1 MIDEAKKAD
10 ILFKFIISPDPM
22 NEGKKQDLNMREITQ
37 ATMLKIEEVLGKT
50 VLWAAAVHAEH
61 TDKRHVHALAVVP
74 GRLYSAHFNL
84 LIHEATKA
92 CLEQRQELD
101 LVLAQKERGRE
112 AREEA
117 QWGRGH

>member
-10 ILFKFIISPDPM
+10 ILFKFIISPDPDK
-22 NEGKKQDLNMREITQ
+22 EDKKQDLNMREITQ
-37 ATMLKIEEVLGKT
+37 ATMLKIEEILGKT
-50 VLWAAAVHAEH
+50 VLWAAAVHADH
-61 TDKRHVHALAVVP
+61 TDKRHVHTLAVVP

-101 LVLAQKERGRE
+101 LLQKQRERERE

-117 QWGRGH
+117 QWGREH